1 MGYLLVFLI
10 GVLIGAGGLGYLW
23 YRYHVVASGKIA
35 NLQAAARM
43 AASVVAPPAIWRS
56 RRARTWSTS

>member
-1 MGYLLVFLI
+1 MGYLLALLI

-35 NLQAAARM
+35 NLQTAAKM
-43 AASVVAPPAIWRS
+43 ASK
-56 RRARTWSTS
+56 

>member
-10 GVLIGAGGLGYLW
+10 GVLIGAGSLGYLW

-43 AASVVAPPAIWRS
+43 AAK
-56 RRARTWSTS
+56 